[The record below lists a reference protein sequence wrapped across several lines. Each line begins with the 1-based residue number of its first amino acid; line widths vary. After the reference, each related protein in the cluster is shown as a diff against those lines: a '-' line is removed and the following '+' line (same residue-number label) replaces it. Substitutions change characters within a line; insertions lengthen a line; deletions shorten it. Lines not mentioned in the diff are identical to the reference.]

1 MNEMH
6 IDSVMF
12 SRQISSA
19 WRPTE
24 TILDDVSIIKYD
36 TDLNDEEKQQFD
48 VKTLDDRV
56 TQHVTFLTRNNKLI
70 YPELKVNQRLVTD
83 SKSKGAGSKPTSK
96 KVFSD
101 VDLQTWYYNKVQKKI
116 LSLVFLTCVLH
127 CLGWIYL
134 Q

>member
-116 LSLVFLTCVLH
+116 LLLVFLTYVLH